1 MTELDLQDLTS
12 ALSLYTSFFIFL
24 VVLTFAA
31 FIILM
36 VILIHNIKS
45 RKNLKDNR
53 QFIEETIAVQEEE
66 RHRISQELHDT
77 VSQNIKALL
86 LSQKELKHRCT
97 DAKLLSELEK
107 IISLEKKNQKEL
119 RAIIQNLSVPA
130 LASIPFKTVINDLCE
145 QFFAQ
150 SKIPCKFFVDP
161 DLSLDTFT
169 TEQKHHILRIIQ
181 EALNNARTHARAEET
196 SVVIRRGENAVRIM
210 IFDDGQGFDSTKQL
224 TPADAASHFGM
235 SGMEMRAKLLDG
247 TLTVNSFTDT
257 GTEVRLEIPVQ

>member
-53 QFIEETIAVQEEE
+53 QFIEETIGVQEEE
-66 RHRISQELHDT
+66 RRRISQELHDT

-86 LSQKELKHRCT
+86 LSQKELKDRCT
-97 DAKLLSELEK
+97 DANLLSELEK

-145 QFFAQ
+145 QFYAQ
-150 SKIPCKFFVDP
+150 SKIPCKFFIAP

-181 EALNNARTHARAEET
+181 EALNNARTHAKAEET

-210 IFDDGQGFDSTKQL
+210 IFDDGQGFDSGKQ
-224 TPADAASHFGM
+224 PASGDASSHFGM
-235 SGMEMRAKLLDG
+235 SGMEMRAKLLG
-247 TLTVNSFTDT
+247 GNLSVNSSPDT
-257 GTEVRLEIPVQ
+257 GTEVRLELPLQ

>member
-66 RHRISQELHDT
+66 RRRISQELHDT

-86 LSQKELKHRCT
+86 LTQKEVKDHCRDT
-97 DAKLLSELEK
+97 NLLTELEK
-107 IISLEKKNQKEL
+107 IISLEKNNQKEL
-119 RAIIQNLSVPA
+119 RAIIQNLAVPA

-145 QFFAQ
+145 QFYAQ

-161 DLSLDTFT
+161 GLSLDTFT

-181 EALNNARTHARAEET
+181 EALNNARTHAKAEET

-247 TLTVNSFTDT
+247 TLTVNSSPDT

>member
-53 QFIEETIAVQEEE
+53 QFLEETIAVQEEE
-66 RHRISQELHDT
+66 RRRISQELHDT

-86 LSQKELKHRCT
+86 LSQKELKDLCT
-97 DAKLLSELEK
+97 DEKILTELEK
-107 IISLEKKNQKEL
+107 IISLEKNNQKEL
-119 RAIIQNLSVPA
+119 HAIIQNLAVPA

-145 QFFAQ
+145 QFYAQ

-161 DLSLDTFT
+161 GLSLDTFT

-181 EALNNARTHARAEET
+181 EALNNARTHAKAEET

-247 TLTVNSFTDT
+247 TLTVNSSPDT

>member
-66 RHRISQELHDT
+66 RRRISQELHDT

-86 LSQKELKHRCT
+86 LSQKELKDRCT

-196 SVVIRRGENAVRIM
+196 SVVIRRGENAVRSM

>member
-53 QFIEETIAVQEEE
+53 QFIEETIGVQEEE
-66 RHRISQELHDT
+66 RRRISQELHDT

-86 LSQKELKHRCT
+86 LSQKELKDRCT
-97 DAKLLSELEK
+97 DANLLSELEK
-107 IISLEKKNQKEL
+107 IINLEKKNQKEL

-145 QFFAQ
+145 QFYAQ
-150 SKIPCKFFVDP
+150 SEIPCKFFVAP

-181 EALNNARTHARAEET
+181 EALNNARAHAKAEET
-196 SVVIRRGENAVRIM
+196 SVVIRRGENAIRIM
-210 IFDDGQGFDSTKQL
+210 IFDDGQGFDSTNQL
-224 TPADAASHFGM
+224 PPTDASSHFGI
-235 SGMEMRAKLLDG
+235 SGMEMRARLLDG
-247 TLTVNSFTDT
+247 TLTVNSSPDT
-257 GTEVRLEIPVQ
+257 GTEVRLEIPQQ